1 MSKRLTV
8 KDWDDVAD
16 LCEQGATMC
25 YIGYEAHTMAARDKT
40 TKWMNALAMKAHCN
54 ARRLEAKEK
63 SCRHPQ
69 M

>member
-16 LCEQGATMC
+16 LCGQAADMV
-25 YIGYEAHTMAARDKT
+25 GYSVVGEVALNSRAAKDKAVE
-40 TKWMNALAMKAHCN
+40 WMQRLAMKAHCN

-63 SCRHPQ
+63 RRT
-69 M
+69 